1 MKQKDTETVF
11 ELALP
16 HLIKANLIPENPSEE
31 DLDWGRKLVALYQKE
46 MSYAG
51 EIVPLSEMFF
61 NDMPEFGEE
70 EKVINGEQVPELMTH
85 LYGKLEARTI
95 RSSGN

>member
-1 MKQKDTETVF
+1 M
-11 ELALP
+11 
-16 HLIKANLIPENPSEE
+16 LIFVYQS
-31 DLDWGRKLVALYQKE
+31 VALYQKE

-70 EKVINGEQVPELMTH
+70 EKEVFFRRVFWD
-85 LYGKLEARTI
+85 
-95 RSSGN
+95 